1 VNDAYPETAEGMD
14 PLIGSILCDGWVIA
28 TRVNRHAKQSG
39 GAFSY
44 GYIAKKDDE
53 EAYVKA
59 FDFEA
64 VFKAYDP
71 MKELEK
77 TVKTFNFER
86 DLLGVCEKSNMKRIV
101 RAIGNGVVDNSSVPF
116 GKLYYLLFELA
127 DADAR
132 LHVVANDQGNIAWC
146 LRCLHQIAAALR
158 QLHSKGIFHQDLKPS
173 NILVFGD
180 KQNSKLADLG
190 RAHCSSMEAPHD
202 GAIVPG
208 AWRYAAPEL
217 LYRAGLEDK
226 AAQRAA
232 SELYLFGS
240 MIYFFVM
247 HVPFTPDLM
256 NALRPEH
263 RVAYFGGGNLGV
275 LFRDVLPFLADAQAG
290 LVRSFKSKLSQMISG
305 DEDLVPQITELL
317 RYATVPDPLLRG
329 HPSARRMVNGNPY
342 ALERFVS
349 GFNFVATV
357 LERRPTLANA
367 RGT

>member
-1 VNDAYPETAEGMD
+1 VSDAYPETSEAAD
-14 PLIGSILCDGWVIA
+14 PLIGSTLCDGWVIA
-28 TRVNRHAKQSG
+28 ARVNRHAKQSG

-44 GYIAKKDDE
+44 GYVATKGE
-53 EAYVKA
+53 EQAYVKA
-59 FDFEA
+59 FDFEG
-64 VFKAYDP
+64 VFKAEDP

-77 TVKTFNFER
+77 AVKTFNFER

-101 RAIGNGVVDNSSVPF
+101 RAIGNGVIDNANVPF

-132 LHVVANDQGNIAWC
+132 LHVVANDQGDIAWC
-146 LRCLHQIAAALR
+146 MRCLHQIAAALR

-173 NILVFGD
+173 NVLVFQG
-180 KQNSKLADLG
+180 KKASKLGDLG
-190 RAHCSSMEAPHD
+190 RAHCSGMEAPHD
-202 GAIVPG
+202 GALVPG

-217 LYRAGLEDK
+217 LYRSGLTDK
-226 AAQRAA
+226 AAQRSA

-263 RVAYFGGGNLGV
+263 RVALFGGGNLGV
-275 LFRDVLPFLADAQAG
+275 LFRDVLPFLADAQSE
-290 LVRSFKSKLSQMISG
+290 LLRSFKAKLLQTVSGNDELASQVT
-305 DEDLVPQITELL
+305 DFL
-317 RYATVPDPLLRG
+317 RYSTMPDPMLRG

-342 ALERFVS
+342 ELERFVS
-349 GFNFVATV
+349 GFNVVATM
-357 LERRPTLANA
+357 LERRQTPANA

>member
-1 VNDAYPETAEGMD
+1 MNDAYPETAEGMD

-127 DADAR
+127 DA
-132 LHVVANDQGNIAWC
+132 
-146 LRCLHQIAAALR
+146 
-158 QLHSKGIFHQDLKPS
+158 
-173 NILVFGD
+173 
-180 KQNSKLADLG
+180 
-190 RAHCSSMEAPHD
+190 
-202 GAIVPG
+202 
-208 AWRYAAPEL
+208 
-217 LYRAGLEDK
+217 
-226 AAQRAA
+226 
-232 SELYLFGS
+232 
-240 MIYFFVM
+240 
-247 HVPFTPDLM
+247 
-256 NALRPEH
+256 
-263 RVAYFGGGNLGV
+263 
-275 LFRDVLPFLADAQAG
+275 
-290 LVRSFKSKLSQMISG
+290 
-305 DEDLVPQITELL
+305 
-317 RYATVPDPLLRG
+317 
-329 HPSARRMVNGNPY
+329 
-342 ALERFVS
+342 
-349 GFNFVATV
+349 
-357 LERRPTLANA
+357 
-367 RGT
+367 

>member
-1 VNDAYPETAEGMD
+1 VSDPYPETTEAAD
-14 PLIGSILCDGWVIA
+14 PLIGSVLCEGWVIA
-28 TRVNRHAKQSG
+28 TRISRHAKQSG

-44 GYIAKKDDE
+44 GYIAKKEKE

-64 VFKAYDP
+64 VFKAADP

-77 TVKTFNFER
+77 AVKTFNFER

-101 RAIGNGVVDNSSVPF
+101 RAIGNGVIDNASVPF

-180 KQNSKLADLG
+180 KKASKLADLG

-202 GAIVPG
+202 GALVPG

-247 HVPFTPDLM
+247 HIPFTPDLM
-256 NALRPEH
+256 NALRQEH
-263 RVAYFGGGNLGV
+263 RVALFGGGNLGV
-275 LFRDVLPFLADAQAG
+275 LFKDVLPFLADAQAE
-290 LVRSFKSKLSQMISG
+290 LLRSFRSKLLQLVSD
-305 DEDLVPQITELL
+305 DEVASQITDFL
-317 RYATVPDPLLRG
+317 RYATAPDPLLRG

-342 ALERFVS
+342 ELERFVS
-349 GFNFVATV
+349 GFNVVATLV
-357 LERRPTLANA
+357 ERRSVSANA